1 MRHTPAEKMEIIRL
15 VEGSELPVK
24 RTLQELDVPR
34 SSFYRWYRAYRE
46 YGFDGLTNRKPSQR
60 RFWNR
65 IPDEERQRIV
75 EIALEKPA
83 LSPRELAWHITDSE
97 GTFISES
104 SVYRIL
110 KAFDLVTSP
119 NFIVMAAAKEFR
131 HPTSRVHELWQTDF
145 TYLRVVGWGWYY
157 LSTVLDDYS
166 RYIIAWILCTTM
178 ATDDVEEL
186 LDVAVARTGVD
197 RVSVCH
203 RPRLLSDNGPCYVS
217 RQLSEYLDEHGM
229 THTRGKPYHPMTQG
243 KIERYHRTLKNTVKL
258 ENYYLPGE
266 LEREIARFVEH
277 YNNHRVHESL
287 DNLTPA
293 DVYFGR
299 RREILT
305 AREKVKRETLRRRRR
320 HNSGLPIR
328 KEELIRPAEFRELS
342 ISTELEKSHSL

>member
-1 MRHTPAEKMEIIRL
+1 
-15 VEGSELPVK
+15 
-24 RTLQELDVPR
+24 
-34 SSFYRWYRAYRE
+34 
-46 YGFDGLTNRKPSQR
+46 
-60 RFWNR
+60 
-65 IPDEERQRIV
+65 
-75 EIALEKPA
+75 
-83 LSPRELAWHITDSE
+83 
-97 GTFISES
+97 
-104 SVYRIL
+104 
-110 KAFDLVTSP
+110 
-119 NFIVMAAAKEFR
+119 
-131 HPTSRVHELWQTDF
+131 
-145 TYLRVVGWGWYY
+145 
-157 LSTVLDDYS
+157 
-166 RYIIAWILCTTM
+166 
-178 ATDDVEEL
+178 
-186 LDVAVARTGVD
+186 
-197 RVSVCH
+197 
-203 RPRLLSDNGPCYVS
+203 
-217 RQLSEYLDEHGM
+217 M